1 MIIYI
6 YIHTVHM
13 HYYKWYSEWNLLRIG
28 VPQLSSADLGRS
40 WPPPLRSCWSRSQM
54 FPERI
59 ATVDGRNPAPPW
71 KVKTLKKS
79 GMFTM
84 YQLVQDFWTC
94 KTVCGWNMVK
104 PPPWSNGMSRLFLDK
119 SVRSTDFRLGNLSG
133 QFFRQGNRLK
143 QVGVAE
149 TICLPSMSKS
159 FLRLQG
165 KIPPQSEPFVPCLV
179 CSDRVQFVQRSPF
192 LVDDIWNSPNAV
204 RCWLIEDL
212 NIFKRFKMT

>member
-71 KVKTLKKS
+71 KVKTLKK
-79 GMFTM
+79 
-84 YQLVQDFWTC
+84 
-94 KTVCGWNMVK
+94 K
-104 PPPWSNGMSRLFLDK
+104 
-119 SVRSTDFRLGNLSG
+119 
-133 QFFRQGNRLK
+133 
-143 QVGVAE
+143 VG
-149 TICLPSMSKS
+149 CLPCINWC
-159 FLRLQG
+159 R
-165 KIPPQSEPFVPCLV
+165 ISEPAKQYVGGIWWNHRREPMGCPDFSWTKVWDPLTFDWEIWV
-179 CSDRVQFVQRSPF
+179 GNFSDRVTGWNRSALLKQFVFQVCPSHF
-192 LVDDIWNSPNAV
+192 LDS
-204 RCWLIEDL
+204 RG
-212 NIFKRFKMT
+212 RFLLKANLLYPAWCVQTGYSLYSGLLFW

>member
-1 MIIYI
+1 
-6 YIHTVHM
+6 M
-13 HYYKWYSEWNLLRIG
+13 HYNKWYSEWNLFRIG

-71 KVKTLKKS
+71 KVKTLLKKMWDVYHVS
-79 GMFTM
+79 TGAGFLNL
-84 YQLVQDFWTC
+84 QNSR
-94 KTVCGWNMVK
+94 WNMVK
-104 PPPWSNGMSRLFLDK
+104 PPLWTNGMSRLFLDK
-119 SVRSTDFRLGNLSG
+119 SVRTTDFRLGNLSG
-133 QFFRQGNRLK
+133 QFFRQGNLLK

-149 TICLPSMSKS
+149 TICLSSMSKS

-165 KIPPQSEPFVPCLV
+165 KIPPASEPFVPCLV

-204 RCWLIEDL
+204 RCWLGWLIEDL
-212 NIFKRFKMT
+212 KIFKRFKMT